1 MPSSSNVGLP
11 TSGSE
16 PVFEELPW
24 SLKKGVKGNNCYSY
38 AMDNYA
44 NANRRPIKAVPG
56 DVAKLP
62 DLPYD
67 KPMDCKVLTKRVLAD
82 NPHTVYAEK
91 SEVPCKKG
99 YYKVMMFVDS
109 KDVNMSDFHFYKQH
123 RDVDYTLHEKDTIPK
138 IARMFR
144 VTPAFIRRHNPDAT
158 PGTPGTKLFLPG
170 VNVWSHKLGHAT
182 GALLVDSCG
191 RIIKDPR
198 KACRSYS
205 HKYKDFCG
213 GFCAKK
219 GGQARTSI
227 HRK

>member
-1 MPSSSNVGLP
+1 
-11 TSGSE
+11 
-16 PVFEELPW
+16 
-24 SLKKGVKGNNCYSY
+24 
-38 AMDNYA
+38 
-44 NANRRPIKAVPG
+44 
-56 DVAKLP
+56 
-62 DLPYD
+62 
-67 KPMDCKVLTKRVLAD
+67 
-82 NPHTVYAEK
+82 VYAEK

-144 VTPAFIRRHNPDAT
+144 VTPAFIRRHNPDAPT

-219 GGQARTSI
+219 SGQARTSI
-227 HRK
+227 RRKSK